1 MQGDKKY
8 GIIALTLALVSIILI
23 WIVGLSPAQ
32 QKALAQKDEKKDT
45 IYSYVQLIDAV
56 AWSID
61 SKYME
66 AVDRKELIYSGIR
79 GMLETLDPFSVM
91 QEKKE
96 YNQLMEMTQGKYQGL
111 GMMIDLRDEIITVVS
126 PIEGTPAQKKGI
138 RAGDKILEIDG
149 KSTKGMSTEDAS
161 KLMRGPAGTKV
172 VLTIKRE
179 GLAEVL
185 EYELERAVI
194 QLKNVPYYGVLDNNI
209 GYVRLSRFSEESG
222 SELKNALEELQK
234 KKIKGLILDLRNNGG
249 GLLAQAV
256 ETADLFLNKGDLIV
270 YTKGRGEEKISEF
283 LAQGNG
289 FYKDAPLAVL
299 VNDGS
304 ASASEILAGAI
315 QDWDRGVLIG
325 DTTFGKGLVQQVFDM
340 PNDVYLKLTT
350 AKYYIPSGRS
360 IQKPQLSK
368 RHPSTA
374 LVDSTRDKE
383 IFHTKGGRIVYGGGG
398 IVPDIEVKDE
408 EIFTPLEINLERQQ
422 MFFDFAVSYL
432 AEHKDLPQDFEVT
445 DQMVLQFKDFLKK
458 KNFTYRTA
466 LEIQVDSLEKTIKAQ
481 EDGERYQETLKNLKK
496 LVEED
501 KEKDFDQSLS
511 YIKRSIKRDI
521 LNSLY
526 GEKAVYE
533 QVLLKD
539 DPYVKK
545 ALEILT
551 TKDKYLSILKS

>member
-45 IYSYVQLIDAV
+45 IYSYVQLMDAV

-61 SKYME
+61 SRYME
-66 AVDRKELIYSGIR
+66 PVDRKELIYSGIR

-126 PIEGTPAQKKGI
+126 PIEGTPAQKKGV

-432 AEHKDLPQDFEVT
+432 AEHKDIPQNFEVT

-481 EDGERYQETLKNLKK
+481 EDGERYQEALKNLKK

>member
-1 MQGDKKY
+1 MKGNKKY
-8 GIIALTLALVSIILI
+8 GIIALTLALVSVVLI

-32 QKALAQKDEKKDT
+32 QKALAQKEEKKDT
-45 IYSYVQLIDAV
+45 TYSYVQLMDAV

-66 AVDRKELIYSGIR
+66 PVDRKELIYSGIR

-96 YNQLMEMTQGKYQGL
+96 YNQLMEMTQGKYEGL

-126 PIEGTPAQKKGI
+126 PIEGTPAQKKGV

-161 KLMRGPAGTKV
+161 KLMRGSAGTKV
-172 VLTIKRE
+172 VLKIKRE
-179 GLAEVL
+179 GLAEIL

-209 GYVRLSRFSEESG
+209 GYIRLSRFSEESG

-234 KKIKGLILDLRNNGG
+234 KKIKGLILDLRSNGG

-256 ETADLFLNKGDLIV
+256 ETADMFLNKGDLIV
-270 YTKGRGEEKISEF
+270 YTKGRSEEKINEF
-283 LAQGNG
+283 SAQGNG
-289 FYKDAPLAVL
+289 SYKDAPLAVL
-299 VNDGS
+299 VDEGS

-360 IQKPQLSK
+360 IQKPELSK
-368 RHPSTA
+368 KHPAAASA
-374 LVDSTRDKE
+374 DSTKNKE
-383 IFHTKGGRIVYGGGG
+383 VFHTKGGRVVYGGGG
-398 IVPDIEVKDE
+398 IVPDIEIKDK

-432 AEHKDLPQDFEVT
+432 ADHKELSQTFEVT
-445 DQMVLQFKDFLKK
+445 DQMVSEFKDFLKK

-481 EDGERYQETLKNLKK
+481 EDGLRYQETLNNLKK
-496 LVEED
+496 LLGED
-501 KEKDFDQSLS
+501 KEKDFDKSLS

-551 TKDKYLSILKS
+551 TKDKYLTILKS

>member
-289 FYKDAPLAVL
+289 FYKDGPLAVL
-299 VNDGS
+299 VNNGS

-368 RHPSTA
+368 KHPSTA

-432 AEHKDLPQDFEVT
+432 AEHKDLPQNFEVT

>member
-8 GIIALTLALVSIILI
+8 GIIALTLAVVSVVLI

>member
-1 MQGDKKY
+1 MKGDKKY
-8 GIIALTLALVSIILI
+8 GIIALTLAVVSVVLI

-299 VNDGS
+299 VNNGS

-368 RHPSTA
+368 KHPSTA

-432 AEHKDLPQDFEVT
+432 AEHKDLPQNFEVT

>member
-1 MQGDKKY
+1 MKGDKKY
-8 GIIALTLALVSIILI
+8 GIIALTLAVVSVVLI

-299 VNDGS
+299 VNNGS

-398 IVPDIEVKDE
+398 IVPDIEVKKE

-432 AEHKDLPQDFEVT
+432 AEHKDIPQNFEVT

-481 EDGERYQETLKNLKK
+481 ENGERYQETLKNLKK

-501 KEKDFDQSLS
+501 KEKDFDQNLS